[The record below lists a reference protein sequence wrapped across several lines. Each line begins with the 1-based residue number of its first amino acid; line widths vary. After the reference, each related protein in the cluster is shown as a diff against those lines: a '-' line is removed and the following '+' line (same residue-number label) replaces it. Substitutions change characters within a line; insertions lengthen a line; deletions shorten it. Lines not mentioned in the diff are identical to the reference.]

1 MQSDPR
7 YDTSKVKQRRNSNNN
22 NNSPE
27 RRSNETNEKRK
38 KKNDF
43 HYFIKTYVKSY
54 PIYILLKLNVR
65 AERYT
70 DLSAIICSSRIS
82 DSDSGSGDGDRDD
95 SNKWHGTTMTTNFRK
110 RSNRTQFGQYITT
123 FNFIMQIWMLGAH
136 CARIFGTVII
146 SFDSIHLLF
155 SFFLT
160 PCYLELPRECKL
172 LRIQRNQNRNPQR
185 SWFHF
190 FNTIIGNVM
199 HRHRARVHNKKELE
213 IVPLFIFSA

>member
-1 MQSDPR
+1 MTTNDEIKQITKAHTHNKQASNQVYKQANERTNDRSIDPSTAVSMQSDPR

-172 LRIQRNQNRNPQR
+172 LRI
-185 SWFHF
+185 
-190 FNTIIGNVM
+190 
-199 HRHRARVHNKKELE
+199 
-213 IVPLFIFSA
+213 